1 MVDPSLI
8 AAMRAALCANEG
20 GQPYRLS
27 YAKLG
32 KSGPSFG
39 IFQADTHA
47 DKKALATLGKILIA
61 AHFDAASQARILGLL
76 AQACPKGSPLD
87 AADRTAVD
95 AALSSPAG
103 RALVDAKDDETFARI
118 GHKVD
123 AATLAARARG
133 MTINGDAQIAIALWS
148 NMTGDTAAAHLHHWL
163 RGAAVYGVPPAR
175 ANPVTLDD
183 VYAYLARTP
192 FFAAHPRNLVHF
204 RQSVEAG
211 ARLAP
216 KPPPSVIKPPPI
228 VMKLA

>member
-1 MVDPSLI
+1 
-8 AAMRAALCANEG
+8 MRAALRANEG

-32 KSGPSFG
+32 SSGPSFG

-47 DKKALATLGKILIA
+47 DPKALATLGKILA
-61 AHFDAASQARILGLL
+61 VAKFDAASQARILHLL
-76 AQACPKGSPLD
+76 GQACPKGSPLD

-95 AALSSPAG
+95 AALNSPAG

-123 AATLAARARG
+123 AATLAARGRG
-133 MTINGDAQIAIALWS
+133 MAINGDAQIAIALWS
-148 NMTGDTAAAHLHHWL
+148 NMTGGTAATHLHHWL
-163 RGAAVYGVPPAR
+163 RGVAVYGVPPPR

-183 VYAYLARTP
+183 VYVYLARTP
-192 FFAAHPRNLVHF
+192 FFTAHPRNLVHF
-204 RQSVEAG
+204 RPSVEAG

-216 KPPPSVIKPPPI
+216 KPAPI
-228 VMKLA
+228 VMALP